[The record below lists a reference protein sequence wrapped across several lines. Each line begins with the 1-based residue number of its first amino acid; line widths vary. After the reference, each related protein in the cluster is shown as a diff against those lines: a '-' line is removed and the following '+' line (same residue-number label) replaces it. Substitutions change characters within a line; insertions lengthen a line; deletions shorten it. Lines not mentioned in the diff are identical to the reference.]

1 MRGGFLPSPACRPR
15 SPRDP
20 ATGVDLRQL
29 VTDELLAY
37 GGKLDGQVTRIDGP
51 AIALGPKPAELI
63 GLAVHELT
71 NNALKYGALAA
82 ADGRVAVTWSI
93 VPDDSAAQLRLEW
106 QESGVRIAEQPTR
119 RGFGTELL
127 QDRVA
132 YELEGVTTLEFG
144 PNGLNCTMLV
154 PLHRLA

>member
-1 MRGGFLPSPACRPR
+1 MARWPQR
-15 SPRDP
+15 
-20 ATGVDLRQL
+20 TGVSQSHGRSS
-29 VTDELLAY
+29 
-37 GGKLDGQVTRIDGP
+37 
-51 AIALGPKPAELI
+51 
-63 GLAVHELT
+63 LT
-71 NNALKYGALAA
+71 
-82 ADGRVAVTWSI
+82 I
-93 VPDDSAAQLRLEW
+93 QPQLRLEW